1 MAMYL
6 CTEIA
11 IRSRAGCLQAL
22 SAAYSWSK
30 FGREAEYVAALY
42 LKSLGWQV
50 TMSKG
55 SRGPADLI
63 ASRGDETIWLI
74 QVKSSSKLPRLKG
87 YEVKRLREMADNS
100 GASPVI
106 ATLQPEGKEEGSRSH
121 EKSGSFSTGNY
132 SLSFYLLDGWARLN
146 PAGLSR

>member
-1 MAMYL
+1 MQL
-6 CTEIA
+6 CTETA
-11 IRSRAGCLQAL
+11 IRSSAGCQKAL
-22 SAAYSWSK
+22 SAEYSWSK

-63 ASRGDETIWLI
+63 ASRSEDTWLI
-74 QVKSSSKLPRLKG
+74 QVKASSKLPRLKG
-87 YEVKRLREMADNS
+87 YEVKRLKEMADNS

-106 ATLQPEGKEEGSRSH
+106 ATLQPGKQGRSH
-121 EKSGSFSTGNY
+121 EKSGSFNTGNY

-146 PAGLSR
+146 PAIGSR